1 MMKISNVFSL
11 GKKGT
16 RRSSGYK
23 SPNLHGRNRSPNVS
37 QRTRSP
43 HHGINM
49 SASPLRSPSSP
60 SRGRKRSGGQHHR
73 TNFHSP
79 TSSFRIGTY
88 SSFSSDAQQLNKSL
102 HSRQDN
108 SMSTALYESS
118 KPQRPTKEEICARIF
133 KVGNS
138 SSSINSDLSR
148 NDNSNSGYNSTSRQ
162 NSNGESL
169 SLGEKVK
176 NGNRTKQSG
185 NTNSSNKPSES
196 KNMPDLSED
205 SDDSCIILDNVPKP
219 KHLQLDNS
227 KSIFLEDSEYQ
238 HKMSALSAAYGRLS
252 SRGIGGN
259 TTGQDNGNVGNPIP
273 SGSGKLPVLHQGI
286 PDAGPDLSESSDSSS
301 VSSFSSCDLSVAE
314 EQVYKILS
322 LKI

>member
-1 MMKISNVFSL
+1 
-11 GKKGT
+11 
-16 RRSSGYK
+16 
-23 SPNLHGRNRSPNVS
+23 
-37 QRTRSP
+37 
-43 HHGINM
+43 
-49 SASPLRSPSSP
+49 
-60 SRGRKRSGGQHHR
+60 
-73 TNFHSP
+73 
-79 TSSFRIGTY
+79 
-88 SSFSSDAQQLNKSL
+88 
-102 HSRQDN
+102 
-108 SMSTALYESS
+108 MSTALCESS

-176 NGNRTKQSG
+176 SGNRTKQAG
-185 NTNSSNKPSES
+185 NTSSSNKSLPSES

-252 SRGIGGN
+252 SRGIGGS
-259 TTGQDNGNVGNPIP
+259 TAGQDNGNAGNPIP

-314 EQVYKILS
+314 EQVYKI
-322 LKI
+322 KYQVR